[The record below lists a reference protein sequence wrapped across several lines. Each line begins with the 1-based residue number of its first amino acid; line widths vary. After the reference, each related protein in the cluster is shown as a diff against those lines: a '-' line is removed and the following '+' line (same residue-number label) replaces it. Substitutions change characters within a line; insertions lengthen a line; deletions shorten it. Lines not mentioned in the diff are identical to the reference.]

1 MKPHEDCPRP
11 QEQRRNLSLAPVQR
25 WCCLPVVEPWTLPL
39 APRTGEPR
47 GRCHSVGDL
56 VLLYSAASDTRTGK
70 PSPTSPVSERKE
82 GASRVAGRLFSLS
95 GFAELQE
102 QPCSSNGRPQ
112 ETQGPLPRGAGRN
125 SSVNSSPKGI
135 PCPTLHSRLPARE
148 IKRVPGDWGRWEAN
162 RSEGNTLFPPSCCC
176 P

>member
-82 GASRVAGRLFSLS
+82 GASCVAGRLFSLS

-162 RSEGNTLFPPSCCC
+162 RPEGNTLFPPSCCC